1 MSKPISHIYFF
12 SFYNLESPS
21 TRYRGKYF
29 LEALSKAQNISY
41 SFVYP
46 GYAPKNIAWFVYVY
60 FSALFFRKQD
70 SIIIFQKIYT
80 NRIYSKAL
88 KLLLFLRK
96 ENTIYDIDDAEYER
110 FPDDVLN
117 HFIKY
122 AGRCTVGSDTLKA
135 YAQQNNP
142 RVDKLTSAVIA
153 HNQVKQH
160 KNDVFT
166 IGWIGF
172 YNAHRQSLTELFYPA
187 LTAIQKP
194 VKLILLGVDKPEH
207 KAEIAAFFA
216 AYPNVEVVIPDDIN
230 WQDEVSIYKRIKE
243 FDVGIAPL
251 LNNEMNRSKSA
262 FKLKQYLSCGVPV
275 LASSV
280 GENAHYISEGNNGY
294 YCNSPAEYRQRID
307 ELMNLSP
314 AQYAALINN
323 SHASITSFT
332 MDSYCADFIRYC
344 TKAN

>member
-1 MSKPISHIYFF
+1 MPTTISHIYFF
-12 SFYNLESPS
+12 SFYNMESPS

-29 LEALSKAQNISY
+29 LEALNKKENISY

-46 GYAPKNIAWFVYVY
+46 SYAPKNIAWFVYVY
-60 FSALFFRKQD
+60 FSALLFRKQD

-80 NRIYSKAL
+80 NRIYSNAL
-88 KLLLFLRK
+88 KLLLLFRK
-96 ENTIYDIDDAEYER
+96 ENTVYDIDDAEYER

-117 HFIKY
+117 HFIKQVS
-122 AGRCTVGSDTLKA
+122 RCTVGSDTLMA
-135 YAQQNNP
+135 YAKQINP
-142 RVDKLTSAVIA
+142 KVVKLPSAVIP
-153 HNQVKQH
+153 HNEVKQK

-187 LTAIQKP
+187 IKDIQKP
-194 VKLILLGVDKPEH
+194 VKLVLLGVDKPED
-207 KAEIAAFFA
+207 KAEILAYFA
-216 AYPNVEVVIPDDIN
+216 ASSNVEIIIPDDID
-230 WQDEVSIYKRIKE
+230 WQDEHSIYKRIKE

-280 GENAHYISEGNNGY
+280 GENVHYITEGDNGY
-294 YCNSPAEYRQRID
+294 YCNSPAEYKQRIE
-307 ELMNLSP
+307 ELIALSSSE
-314 AQYAALINN
+314 YALLIEN
-323 SHASITSFT
+323 SLASTTPFA

-344 TKAN
+344 K